1 MLVEGGSARLQVVI
15 GLAVRVCDQVLVR
28 VNYPPSGGNC
38 TVAPSSGRALDTIF
52 QMRSHNWVDVEGH
65 YPLSYQYYVV
75 RSSGR
80 VTGVSGP
87 QASPLFNVRSWV
99 HGNQMLCVWL
109 FMFKKVRD
117 RLVPFLEHEPFSSE
131 LYE

>member
-1 MLVEGGSARLQVVI
+1 MLNCSYSAVHFY
-15 GLAVRVCDQVLVR
+15 DQVLVR
-28 VNYPPSGGNC
+28 VNYPPRGGNC

-52 QMRSHNWVDVEGH
+52 QLRSHNWVDMEGH

-87 QASPLFNVRSWV
+87 QASPLFNVSHAHIETTCCTYGRSC
-99 HGNQMLCVWL
+99 L
-109 FMFKKVRD
+109 R
-117 RLVPFLEHEPFSSE
+117 R
-131 LYE
+131 